1 MERGRLNFLY
11 LCLPPLEWDPDECP
25 LEDPR
30 ETDPRDPEELPRD
43 DRVPEEPPEDRE
55 DDEFP

>member
-30 ETDPRDPEELPRD
+30 DPEELPRD
-43 DRVPEEPPEDRE
+43 DRALEEPPEDRE